1 MKDLRTAPF
10 FASLD
15 DVIDRAVS
23 FLQSESLM
31 LVTTADLQSILAL
44 GFLESALLDREI
56 SYSRRIMP
64 PNSHIPPDEQDFVPP
79 QDDKNILFIDA
90 WNRFESSSENVLI
103 LASQPVEVEFHRS
116 PTKRRG
122 RIDVVLQASAIGSS
136 FSPNG
141 ARTQRCRPYSG
152 CGQWMME
159 SLDTTM
165 DPIHTMIRDFLR
177 DEGSI
182 QVLPL
187 PEINEPSVAM
197 MPLASPRRLK
207 RLQKIWAE
215 LDATSRSQALSEYAL
230 PLLSSEGISTARLEE
245 LIWKRMRIP
254 NESTDLAS
262 TLHQHASNWPTE
274 ANAAVL
280 HAGKI
285 LDELLKTGRLSSST
299 D

>member
-103 LASQPVEVEFHRS
+103 LASQPVEVEFHTS
-116 PTKRRG
+116 TTKRRG
-122 RIDVVLQASAIGSS
+122 RIDVVLQASALGSS
-136 FSPNG
+136 LSPNG

>member
-10 FASLD
+10 FASLN

-23 FLQSESLM
+23 FLQSDSLM

-116 PTKRRG
+116 TTKRRG

-274 ANAAVL
+274 AKAAVL

>member
-10 FASLD
+10 FASLN

-103 LASQPVEVEFHRS
+103 LASQPVEVEFHTS
-116 PTKRRG
+116 TTKRRG

-187 PEINEPSVAM
+187 PEIKEPSVAM

-262 TLHQHASNWPTE
+262 TLHQHASNWPSE

>member
-90 WNRFESSSENVLI
+90 WNRFESLSENVLI
-103 LASQPVEVEFHRS
+103 LASQPVEVEFHTS
-116 PTKRRG
+116 TTKRRG

-187 PEINEPSVAM
+187 PEIEKPSVAM

-230 PLLSSEGISTARLEE
+230 PLLSSQGISTARLEE

>member
-103 LASQPVEVEFHRS
+103 LASQPVEVEFHTS
-116 PTKRRG
+116 TTKRRG

>member
-103 LASQPVEVEFHRS
+103 LASQPVEVEFHTS
-116 PTKRRG
+116 TTKRRG

-187 PEINEPSVAM
+187 PEIEKPSVAM

-230 PLLSSEGISTARLEE
+230 PLLSSQGISTARLEE

>member
-103 LASQPVEVEFHRS
+103 LASKPVEVEFHRS
-116 PTKRRG
+116 TTKRRG

>member
-103 LASQPVEVEFHRS
+103 LASQPVEVEFHAS
-116 PTKRRG
+116 TTKRRG